1 MAKVASFI
9 QYPLRGEA
17 HITAPG
23 EEMSSNPERKLT
35 AWARIRN
42 TAPIM
47 TVILPENLIACRIF
61 AGRILGGLLD
71 VTRV

>member
-1 MAKVASFI
+1 
-9 QYPLRGEA
+9 
-17 HITAPG
+17 
-23 EEMSSNPERKLT
+23 MSSNPERKPT

-47 TVILPENLIACRIF
+47 TVILPENLIVCRIF
-61 AGRILGGLLD
+61 AGRVLGGLLD